1 MRSLKEVEKV
11 LKENRKEL
19 KRRFGVRKIGIF
31 GSYASG
37 KANNSS
43 DIDILVDI
51 ERPSGIFELMEL
63 QDYLAKLLGRK
74 IDITTSN
81 SLKPLIKKEILSQ
94 TVYV

>member
-1 MRSLKEVEKV
+1 MRSLKEVEDV
-11 LKENRKEL
+11 LRENKKEL
-19 KRRFGVRKIGIF
+19 KRRFGVSKIGIF

-37 KANNSS
+37 KANNHS

-74 IDITTSN
+74 IDITTSG
-81 SLKPLIKKEILSQ
+81 SLKQLIKKEILSQ